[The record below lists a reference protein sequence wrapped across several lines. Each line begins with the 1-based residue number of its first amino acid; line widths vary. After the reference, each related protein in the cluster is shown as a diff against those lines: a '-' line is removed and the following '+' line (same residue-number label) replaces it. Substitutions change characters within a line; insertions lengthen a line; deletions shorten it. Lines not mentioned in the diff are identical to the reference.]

1 MKIGVISSY
10 ACVHTANN
18 YGALLQYYALQE
30 YLKGR
35 GHDVFWIR
43 SILPQSRI
51 RVFLRHLKNYKS
63 FRLIRNFYKCHSGFL
78 DFQKKFL
85 NVSYREYKGNKDLL
99 IDCPSADF
107 YITGSDQ
114 VWGST
119 LKENYL
125 RFVKD
130 SSKKIAYA
138 ASFGCDSLEVNHAK
152 VVMPW
157 INEFKAISVREI
169 SGVNICEKFLGRRVV
184 HLLDPTLLIDAS
196 HYPISSSSCNTV
208 DLLYCYFLNVTNVND
223 LKIKEI
229 RNLARSLGISLRIA
243 SCQYSEIFFKREEL
257 VMPTPEQWLQNY
269 RDAKYIITN
278 TFHGTVFAIIFRK
291 PFITIMQTGA
301 SSSQNGRIISLL
313 SMLGLEDRILT
324 DDLSLCEAMLRPI
337 NWERVEKDL
346 SLYQEKTNIFF
357 KTLGL

>member
-10 ACVHTANN
+10 ACVRTANN

-30 YLKGR
+30 YLKDR

-43 SILPQSRI
+43 SILLQSRFHI
-51 RVFLRHLKNYKS
+51 FLRHLKNYKNL
-63 FRLIRNFYKCHSGFL
+63 RLIYGFYRCHKSFI

-85 NVSYREYKGNKDLL
+85 KVTSREYKGNDDLL
-99 IDCPSADF
+99 VDCPPADF

-114 VWGST
+114 VWGAT

-130 SSKKIAYA
+130 SSRKIAYA
-138 ASFGCDSLEVNHAK
+138 ASFGRDYLEESHANI
-152 VVMPW
+152 VMPW
-157 INEFKAISVREI
+157 ISEFKAVSVREI
-169 SGVNICEKFLGRRVV
+169 SGVHICEKFLGRRAV

-196 HYPISSSSCNTV
+196 HYPTSNSCNNES
-208 DLLYCYFLNVTNVND
+208 LLYCYFLNVTNTNG
-223 LKIKEI
+223 IRIEEI
-229 RNLARSLGISLRIA
+229 RNLAKNLGISLKIA

-269 RDAKYIITN
+269 RDAKYIVTN

-291 PFITIMQTGA
+291 PFVTILQTGD
-301 SSSQNGRIISLL
+301 SSSQNGRMISLL
-313 SMLGLEDRILT
+313 SMLGLKERILT
-324 DDLSLCEAMLRPI
+324 DLPLEETISKPI
-337 NWERVEKDL
+337 DWKRVEKDL
-346 SLYQEKTNIFF
+346 SQYREKTDNFF
-357 KTLGL
+357 NTLGI